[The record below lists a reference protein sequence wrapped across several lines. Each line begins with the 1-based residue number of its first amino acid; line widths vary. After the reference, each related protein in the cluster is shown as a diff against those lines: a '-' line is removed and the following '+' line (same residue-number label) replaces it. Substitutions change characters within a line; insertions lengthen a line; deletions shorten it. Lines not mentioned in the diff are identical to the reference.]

1 MENKLEL
8 MKLLQNTNDTVRRT
22 VFFGIGFTIAA
33 MDTIIDEQDTT
44 IRKIK
49 TSRLVNEINELA
61 IISQT
66 ELLTVVES
74 VIKHRLM
81 ITKPNYL
88 ENITVNSMEDM
99 FCITDYFGG
108 VDLENIVKNNG
119 IFKSALFRSKTF
131 LVHNKYDK

>member
-8 MKLLQNTNDTVRRT
+8 IKLLQNTDDAVRRT

-33 MDTIIDEQDTT
+33 METIIDEHDTT

-49 TSRLVNEINELA
+49 ISRLVNEINELA

-66 ELLTVVES
+66 ELLTIVES
-74 VIKHRLM
+74 VVKHRLM
-81 ITKPNYL
+81 ITKPNYIESCVL
-88 ENITVNSMEDM
+88 NTIEDM
-99 FCITDYFGG
+99 FCMSDYFGV
-108 VDLENIVKNNG
+108 VDLENIIKNAG
-119 IFKSALFRSKTF
+119 VFKSALFRSKTF